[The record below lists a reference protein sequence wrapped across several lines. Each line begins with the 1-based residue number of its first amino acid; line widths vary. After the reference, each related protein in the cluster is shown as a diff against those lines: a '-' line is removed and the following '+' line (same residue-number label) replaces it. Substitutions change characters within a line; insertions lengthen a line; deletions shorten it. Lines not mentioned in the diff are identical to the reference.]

1 MMIKNEPEIS
11 IMGAT
16 PIIAK
21 PSQAL
26 DVDDAGAVLVVLG
39 LGHPLVLEGA
49 QRREDRPA
57 DPHGELALRR
67 RDDADARPRCRRVRH
82 ARLDLPLQPRVEPRV
97 HGRPAAQHHVLVQV
111 AAHVDV
117 ALAHRV
123 DDHVGERRR
132 LVHPEQRRVEERL
145 RAPVQLAPDVHH
157 RAVGQ
162 LVLDRRL
169 GARLRRGEVRRDE
182 RVLLLHPL
190 RRRRLRA
197 AQPQQQPHPLRQVP
211 PGEVYALQRVRHRVP
226 LVHRDAVRHAVA
238 RVEHDARHAPR
249 RVERQ
254 HGLDLHVD
262 RLGAEGL
269 EHDARHLLAVLL
281 RVERRLGEQDLVLA
295 RLGAQLLVEGV
306 LPHPLHVL
314 PVVDDAVLDRVLR
327 RQHAAL
333 RDAVVAHVELAPR
346 RARHDLRVPR
356 APDERREHRPR
367 RVVAREARLH
377 HPGAV
382 VAHDGRERVVVVAGH
397 GVMLLVVVWCGVALA
412 Q

>member
-1 MMIKNEPEIS
+1 MQRITVAS
-11 IMGAT
+11 TAT
-16 PIIAK
+16 T
-21 PSQAL
+21 SEAL
-26 DVDDAGAVLVVLG
+26 AVHDARARLVVLR
-39 LGHPLVLEGA
+39 LVDPLVLERG
-49 QRREDRPA
+49 QRRQDGA
-57 DPHGELALRR
+57 TDPHGVLALRR

-117 ALAHRV
+117 ALL
-123 DDHVGERRR
+123 DR
-132 LVHPEQRRVEERL
+132 LVRQAVEALRLKPDLLRLEQRL
-145 RAPVQLAPDVHH
+145 RALVALAAHHH
-157 RAVGQ
+157 RGAVGQ
-162 LVLDRRL
+162 LELDVLLRL
-169 GARLRRGEVRRDE
+169 LLLLLEVRRD
-182 RVLLLHPL
+182 VAQLLLHRAHDLLL
-190 RRRRLRA
+190 RRRGERVALAHQQLLHVLGHVA
-197 AQPQQQPHPLRQVP
+197 ARHVH
-211 PGEVYALQRVRHRVP
+211 AHHRVRHRVA
-226 LVHRDAVRHAVA
+226 LVDRHGVRHAVTG
-238 RVEHDARHAPR
+238 VEHNTGRAAR